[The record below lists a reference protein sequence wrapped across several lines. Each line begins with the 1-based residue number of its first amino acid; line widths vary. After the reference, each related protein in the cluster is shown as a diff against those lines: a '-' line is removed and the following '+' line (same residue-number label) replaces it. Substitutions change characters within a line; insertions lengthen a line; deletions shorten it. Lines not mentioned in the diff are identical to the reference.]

1 MCDNC
6 KCEELKD
13 TEQEIIQEE
22 ISDEDLMALMSQ
34 IKGEVKEEPL
44 FFRDPI
50 EFDDEEMTVLS
61 NTKEFIEGQALGCR
75 LAGMYSTLINFG
87 VEMNQAMDIIFNQQ
101 TIEHNLE
108 VQKLSSEM
116 NKEMSKNQLIISE
129 KNQL

>member
-6 KCEELKD
+6 KNEELKD
-13 TEQEIIQEE
+13 TEQEVIQQELTEE
-22 ISDEDLMALMSQ
+22 ELIELMSQ
-34 IKGEVKEEPL
+34 IKSGTKEEPL

-50 EFDDEEMTVLS
+50 EFDDEEMTILS

-87 VEMNQAMDIIFNQQ
+87 VDMNQAMDIIFNQQ

-108 VQKLSSEM
+108 VQKLSSDM
-116 NKEMSKNQLIISE
+116 NKEMSKNQLIMAE

>member
-13 TEQEIIQEE
+13 TEQEIIQDE
-22 ISDEDLMALMSQ
+22 ISDEELMALMSQ
-34 IKGEVKEEPL
+34 LKGEQKEEPL
-44 FFRDPI
+44 YFRDPI
-50 EFDDEEMTVLS
+50 EFDDEEMTILS

-108 VQKLSSEM
+108 VQKLSSDM
-116 NKEMSKNQLIISE
+116 NKEMSKNQLIIAE
-129 KNQL
+129 KTQL